1 MTERQ
6 RERERERTGSNLIV
20 KTRERTPA
28 ENGRWRTRASG
39 TRSRS
44 LSPCRSCSENNVRLA
59 WSSSTEGVKWIV
71 QATIRSLQRNLFI
84 YLSNVHS
91 FDPFLRKKG
100 IHQLIFVY
108 ASFVSSLS
116 VLFLLLFFLFLRR
129 RVWFKLRESARERER
144 ERDGERER
152 EREREMER
160 EREREREKERERE
173 REIIGVQ
180 RDNKKS
186 VKREGRSA
194 RSGYTTSRIRRY
206 TAWIKVD
213 ESVRLAVRIG
223 ESCQIDR
230 EV

>member
-1 MTERQ
+1 MIQ
-6 RERERERTGSNLIV
+6 IKRER
-20 KTRERTPA
+20 
-28 ENGRWRTRASG
+28 
-39 TRSRS
+39 
-44 LSPCRSCSENNVRLA
+44 
-59 WSSSTEGVKWIV
+59 
-71 QATIRSLQRNLFI
+71 
-84 YLSNVHS
+84 
-91 FDPFLRKKG
+91 
-100 IHQLIFVY
+100 
-108 ASFVSSLS
+108 
-116 VLFLLLFFLFLRR
+116 
-129 RVWFKLRESARERER
+129 ARERER
-144 ERDGERER
+144 EMERER

>member
-1 MTERQ
+1 MIQ
-6 RERERERTGSNLIV
+6 IKRER
-20 KTRERTPA
+20 A
-28 ENGRWRTRASG
+28 
-39 TRSRS
+39 
-44 LSPCRSCSENNVRLA
+44 
-59 WSSSTEGVKWIV
+59 
-71 QATIRSLQRNLFI
+71 
-84 YLSNVHS
+84 
-91 FDPFLRKKG
+91 
-100 IHQLIFVY
+100 
-108 ASFVSSLS
+108 
-116 VLFLLLFFLFLRR
+116 
-129 RVWFKLRESARERER
+129 
-144 ERDGERER
+144 R

-160 EREREREKERERE
+160 ERERERWREREKEKERKRERE